1 MNKMNAQI
9 EEYRDKIA
17 KQDTEMNQLIAN
29 LESQK
34 QLSSKS
40 PSATVKS
47 MVDKL
52 KQQLAEKEEQQKV
65 LNNALLD
72 LKNDMVNM
80 AKLNLN
86 SMSQDQGS
94 EKNLQAIIERATNQY
109 QDKII
114 ALSEDLNKLKVELK
128 TKQKTNEELN
138 IELDNLKSQLSKFD
152 FYLFI

>member
-1 MNKMNAQI
+1 MNAQI

-128 TKQKTNEELN
+128 AKQKTNEELN